1 MEKEKVERNYFMLER
16 EKIFQLWN
24 LLLEM
29 IQMEKEKAALFE
41 AHMQDVIFLNILLDI
56 SFLSLCGMLYV
67 YIYSGGERKGRR
79 G

>member
-41 AHMQDVIFLNILLDI
+41 AHMQDVIF
-56 SFLSLCGMLYV
+56 
-67 YIYSGGERKGRR
+67 
-79 G
+79 